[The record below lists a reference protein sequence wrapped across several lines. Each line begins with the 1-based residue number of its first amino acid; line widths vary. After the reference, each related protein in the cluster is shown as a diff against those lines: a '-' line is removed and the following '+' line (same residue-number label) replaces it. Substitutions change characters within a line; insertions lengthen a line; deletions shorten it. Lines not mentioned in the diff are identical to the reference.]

1 VPYRVEKRNRVY
13 RQEGKESRYSNQNEE
28 SEMKDEHNLPTAYKR
43 LKAIK
48 KQIENEEI
56 KKTLNHFTYRYRIA
70 RAFKGI
76 NAPDIGERTV
86 RGYAVGMKLLLAYSA
101 FDEIR
106 LTRNAFPKLRL
117 KKGEYTKIF
126 NATLASKLR
135 ENEELQKLLSISTA
149 VKNQALKSDIE
160 LFFQSQNDD
169 VMCIATGLR
178 NAFAHGV
185 FTAAGAGL
193 TTKRKQKQ
201 VDELA
206 NVVLNMTDDIALECV
221 SQLENSL
228 KG

>member
-1 VPYRVEKRNRVY
+1 VKKKLRIQNSERNL
-13 RQEGKESRYSNQNEE
+13 
-28 SEMKDEHNLPTAYKR
+28 MKDEHNLPTAHKR

-48 KQIENEEI
+48 KQIENEEV
-56 KKTLNHFTYRYRIA
+56 KKTLNRFTYRYRMA
-70 RAFKGI
+70 RAFVGI
-76 NAPDIGERTV
+76 DAPDIGERTV

-106 LTRNAFPKLRL
+106 LTRNAFVKLRPNR
-117 KKGEYTKIF
+117 GEYTKIVHK
-126 NATLASKLR
+126 NLANKLR
-135 ENEELQKLLSISTA
+135 ENEELERLLSIASA
-149 VKNQALKSDIE
+149 VKNPSLKKDID
-160 LFFQSQNDD
+160 LFFKNENDD

-201 VDELA
+201 VEELA
-206 NVVLNMTDDIALECV
+206 NVVLDMTDDIALECMT
-221 SQLENSL
+221 QLENNL

>member
-1 VPYRVEKRNRVY
+1 
-13 RQEGKESRYSNQNEE
+13 
-28 SEMKDEHNLPTAYKR
+28 MKDEHNLPTAYKR

-48 KQIENEEI
+48 KQIENEEV
-56 KKTLNHFTYRYRIA
+56 KKTLNRFTYRYRMA
-70 RAFKGI
+70 RAFVGI

-117 KKGEYTKIF
+117 NRGEYTKIIHT
-126 NATLASKLR
+126 NLANKLR
-135 ENEELQKLLSISTA
+135 QNEELENLLKIASA
-149 VKNQALKSDIE
+149 VKNPSLKKDIE
-160 LFFQSQNDD
+160 LFFKNQNDD

-206 NVVLNMTDDIALECV
+206 EAVLDMTDDITLKCV
-221 SQLENSL
+221 TQLENNL

>member
-1 VPYRVEKRNRVY
+1 
-13 RQEGKESRYSNQNEE
+13 
-28 SEMKDEHNLPTAYKR
+28 MKDEHNLPTTYKR
-43 LKAIK
+43 LKEIK
-48 KQIENEEI
+48 KKIENEEV
-56 KKTLNHFTYRYRIA
+56 KKTLNRFTYRYRMA
-70 RAFKGI
+70 RAFVGI

-106 LTRNAFPKLRL
+106 LTRNAFPKLRPNR
-117 KKGEYTKIF
+117 GEYTKIVHT
-126 NATLASKLR
+126 NLANKLR
-135 ENEELQKLLSISTA
+135 QNEELQKLLSIATA
-149 VKNQALKSDIE
+149 VKNPSLKKDIE
-160 LFFQSQNDD
+160 LFFKNKNDD

-206 NVVLNMTDDIALECV
+206 NAVLDMTDDIALECV
-221 SQLENSL
+221 SQLENNL